1 VFEKSLRLRGLERF
15 YKGMGTGHIHKGTGT
30 VPLPDSRYGC
40 GSRTL
45 RFPHPDC
52 RPALYQL
59 RRQSSQLPPSYR
71 FPPLREGNHKGS
83 VPPASR
89 GNLMEG
95 VRNSP
100 LLEHLQPCPHKPLP
114 FRRES
119 IPRAHES
126 IPCGRESTHCGRE
139 SMHCERESTH
149 CGRESMHCGRESTH
163 CGRISHTLSVNG
175 SGCHTGC
182 LGRPV
187 RHASPV
193 R

>member
-59 RRQSSQLPPSYR
+59 RCQSSQLPPSVGSPR
-71 FPPLREGNHKGS
+71 FARGTVRGAVRPPDARGTRKV
-83 VPPASR
+83 VPPAGR
-89 GNLMEG
+89 GNLKEG

-100 LLEHLQPCPHKPLP
+100 ILEHPQPCPHKPLP

-119 IPRAHES
+119 
-126 IPCGRESTHCGRE
+126 
-139 SMHCERESTH
+139 
-149 CGRESMHCGRESTH
+149 MHCGRESTH
-163 CGRISHTLSVNG
+163 FGRISHTLSVNR